1 MLPGISAGAMAVLD
15 YVASTQAC
23 HPWVRVSEIAPA
35 VRLSQKTVYRGRLAL
50 LQYGLII
57 EGGSDCKP
65 EIRATMTGRKVI
77 DAFMRSE
84 VTR

>member
-1 MLPGISAGAMAVLD
+1 
-15 YVASTQAC
+15 
-23 HPWVRVSEIAPA
+23 
-35 VRLSQKTVYRGRLAL
+35 VYRGRLAL

>member
-1 MLPGISAGAMAVLD
+1 MLPGIPAGAMAVLD
-15 YVASTQAC
+15 YVASTQVC
-23 HPWVRVSEIAPA
+23 YPWVRLAEIAPA
-35 VRLSQKTVYRGRLAL
+35 VHLSQKTVYRGRRAL

-57 EGGSDCKP
+57 EGGTDSRP